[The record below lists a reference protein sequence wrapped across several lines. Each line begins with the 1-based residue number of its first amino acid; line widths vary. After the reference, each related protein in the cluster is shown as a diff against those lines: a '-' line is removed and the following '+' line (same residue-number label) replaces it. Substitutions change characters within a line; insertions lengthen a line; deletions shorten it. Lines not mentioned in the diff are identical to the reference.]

1 MELSLEK
8 YVQRIQLFTRK
19 ECDDIINELE
29 KVNSWREY
37 PYDSPEDNICVQET
51 PDVSYYDCRLPED
64 NTIRKF
70 MHEKIAKAVDSHIQD
85 FLSELPWFSYWTGS
99 GNLNFIKYPMHTGMD
114 THCDHV
120 RNQFDGS
127 RRGIPILTV
136 LGALN
141 DNYEAG
147 ELLFWN
153 KKNIKMSSGEALI
166 FPSNYLFPHKV
177 ETVEKG
183 TRYSFVNWIW

>member
-1 MELSLEK
+1 MELNLQD
-8 YVQRIQLFTRK
+8 YVQKIKLFTED
-19 ECDDIINELE
+19 ECDDIVNVLE
-29 KVNSWREY
+29 AVNSWREY

-64 NTIRKF
+64 NRIREF
-70 MHEKIAKAVDSHIQD
+70 MHTKIEAAVDSHIHD
-85 FLSELPWFSYWTGS
+85 FLSELPWFSYWTGY
-99 GNLNFIKYPMHTGMD
+99 GNLNFIKYPTDTGMD

-136 LGALN
+136 LGSLN
-141 DNYEAG
+141 DSYEGG

-153 KKNIKMSSGEALI
+153 KDIIELRTGEVLI

-177 ETVEKG
+177 KVVKKG
-183 TRYSFVNWIW
+183 MRYSFVNWIW